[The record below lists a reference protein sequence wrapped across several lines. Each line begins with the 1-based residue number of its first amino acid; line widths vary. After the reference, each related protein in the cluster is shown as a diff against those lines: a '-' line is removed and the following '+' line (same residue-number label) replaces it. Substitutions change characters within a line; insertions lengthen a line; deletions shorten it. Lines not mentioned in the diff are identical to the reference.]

1 MGAPTSAKGE
11 ELHICKI
18 HGDVTSKWVNFTQ
31 KIGKVW
37 SHFDPPP
44 KESRNMG
51 QMGRKFGLNHGK
63 SLENGYKSE
72 QKLGKLL
79 QQKNKAW
86 TKFPGQKFSTENV

>member
-1 MGAPTSAKGE
+1 MKSEIFGCPYKCQGE

-31 KIGKVW
+31 KSVKVGPILTL
-37 SHFDPPP
+37 FP

-63 SLENGYKSE
+63 SLENGYK
-72 QKLGKLL
+72 
-79 QQKNKAW
+79 
-86 TKFPGQKFSTENV
+86 V